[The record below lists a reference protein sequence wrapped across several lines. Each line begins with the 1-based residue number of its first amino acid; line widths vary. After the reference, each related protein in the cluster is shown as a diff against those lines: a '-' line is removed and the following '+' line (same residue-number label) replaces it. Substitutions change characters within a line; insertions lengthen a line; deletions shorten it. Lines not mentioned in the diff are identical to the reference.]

1 MQRLFFNSA
10 TMLCKE
16 KKKASILGDGLCIL
30 FQQTSTEMEKIIL
43 EICAEDTILLKFLCK
58 TDLCKIL
65 KDLLE
70 NDLI

>member
-1 MQRLFFNSA
+1 
-10 TMLCKE
+10 
-16 KKKASILGDGLCIL
+16 
-30 FQQTSTEMEKIIL
+30 MEKIIL